1 LTGPGE
7 AQETGR
13 RETES
18 LLAFNEHESLANTDR
33 IMEEIWE
40 WENLKEAMWRVKTN
54 KGSAGIAKAVGPE
67 LGVRGNRDPSVGI
80 STFPLFI
87 LFGSRATNIHSA
99 EISPSICSRV
109 SRHRSMASSKLSYHG
124 TTMDRVGAG
133 MGTL

>member
-1 LTGPGE
+1 
-7 AQETGR
+7 
-13 RETES
+13 
-18 LLAFNEHESLANTDR
+18 
-33 IMEEIWE
+33 MEEIWE

-99 EISPSICSRV
+99 GNFALELFWREPAQVDGFIQIVIPRNND
-109 SRHRSMASSKLSYHG
+109 G
-124 TTMDRVGAG
+124 
-133 MGTL
+133 